1 MNFDQDKLTA
11 YLYKAIDIMLLQ
23 KPERTAYGIVLGF
36 FLVGAKDGIAELTTG
51 NVKNAIRSI
60 NTVGALCLG
69 ILLARI
75 DILFKRENVNKDV
88 ITKMNTLK
96 TIIKEGEF
104 TQKEKREL
112 YRDFIQNISSDLD
125 LGSNKKNDNA
135 KEQSS

>member
-1 MNFDQDKLTA
+1 M
-11 YLYKAIDIMLLQ
+11 
-23 KPERTAYGIVLGF
+23 
-36 FLVGAKDGIAELTTG
+36 
-51 NVKNAIRSI
+51 
-60 NTVGALCLG
+60 GALCLG

-75 DILFKRENVNKDV
+75 DILFKREKVNKDV

-96 TIIKEGEF
+96 AIIKEGEF

-125 LGSNKKNDNA
+125 LGSNKKNDKV

>member
-1 MNFDQDKLTA
+1 MNIDQDKLTS

-51 NVKNAIRSI
+51 NVKNAIRGI

-75 DILFKRENVNKDV
+75 DIIFKRETVNKEV

-96 TIIKEGEF
+96 AIIKEGEF
-104 TQKEKREL
+104 TQKEKRNL

-125 LGSNKKNDNA
+125 LGSNKKNDKA

>member
-1 MNFDQDKLTA
+1 MNIDQDKLTS

-51 NVKNAIRSI
+51 NVKNAIRGI

-75 DILFKRENVNKDV
+75 DIIFKRETVNKEV

-96 TIIKEGEF
+96 AIIKEGEF
-104 TQKEKREL
+104 TQKEKRDL

-125 LGSNKKNDNA
+125 LGSNKKNDKA